1 MDIRKDQR
9 GFSLVE
15 LIITIAIMA
24 VFAGAIIGGLTYLN
38 AGKTKKASAKLNN
51 EISSIQT
58 ATMTKKGETYLYLY
72 RTNDGVFSSI
82 VSSTYDADNDGT
94 PDFPDGFMNRADLN
108 TYLTNGGSQTKICDS
123 TVSIKGKVGTGTG
136 ADPMSLDT
144 TNMLKIG
151 YSKGTGAFTYCN
163 NGTLDS
169 GKAMIEMPF
178 YSMIEMSGKEKFTIQ
193 LVKATGKHFIKQG

>member
-15 LIITIAIMA
+15 LIITMAIMA
-24 VFAGAIIGGLTYLN
+24 VFAGAIIGGMTYLN

-58 ATMTKKGETYLYLY
+58 ATMTKKG
-72 RTNDGVFSSI
+72 DGVFSSI

>member
-15 LIITIAIMA
+15 LIITMAIMA
-24 VFAGAIIGGLTYLN
+24 VFAGAIIGGMTYLN

-136 ADPMSLDT
+136 EESNSAVISLLSRRRWCSLLFLLDWLLRFFRFPHAKLGDAC
-144 TNMLKIG
+144 NM
-151 YSKGTGAFTYCN
+151 TGFRPHPRDRAIAHFT
-163 NGTLDS
+163 
-169 GKAMIEMPF
+169 
-178 YSMIEMSGKEKFTIQ
+178 
-193 LVKATGKHFIKQG
+193 V

>member
-15 LIITIAIMA
+15 LIITMAIMA
-24 VFAGAIIGGLTYLN
+24 VFAGAIIGGMTYLN

-58 ATMTKKGETYLYLY
+58 ATMTKKGATYLYLY
-72 RTNDGVFSSI
+72 RTNDGVFSST
-82 VSSTYDADNDGT
+82 VGSTYDSNSDGT
-94 PDFPDGFMNRADLN
+94 PDFPNGFMKRADLDN
-108 TYLTNGGSQTKICDS
+108 YLSHGGSQTKICDS

-163 NGTLDS
+163 GGAVDA
-169 GKAMIEMPF
+169 GKTMEEMPF